1 MNQILR
7 VVRQHHLKLK
17 NDYHKENKSTN
28 EPSLY
33 GLSFRVCRSYSLIST
48 NSTNPP
54 PSPAG
59 DSEVRG
65 GAELKQTAKESNK
78 GAPRSN

>member
-54 PSPAG
+54 PPG
-59 DSEVRG
+59 WGLGGIDQVRDF
-65 GAELKQTAKESNK
+65 KSD
-78 GAPRSN
+78 P